1 MLKTTYN
8 FNNIFNSN
16 SNHRNYSN
24 TSSNRRNN
32 NNSTNIM
39 ISSCSS
45 NTKHSKGNTST
56 DFGIQTSPSS
66 SSINNIKVFY
76 NELTK
81 HLKKKKKDDKV
92 NTEEKK
98 QTSTNGTSSSNNTN
112 TTVRERKNIKKKE
125 GKYCG
130 IDTPEELHF
139 FYVNVIQNGK
149 ALENNF

>member
-1 MLKTTYN
+1 
-8 FNNIFNSN
+8 
-16 SNHRNYSN
+16 
-24 TSSNRRNN
+24 
-32 NNSTNIM
+32 M

-56 DFGIQTSPSS
+56 DFGIQTSSSS

-112 TTVRERKNIKKKE
+112 TTVRERKNTKKKE

>member
-1 MLKTTYN
+1 
-8 FNNIFNSN
+8 
-16 SNHRNYSN
+16 
-24 TSSNRRNN
+24 
-32 NNSTNIM
+32 M

-45 NTKHSKGNTST
+45 NTKNSKGNTST
-56 DFGIQTSPSS
+56 DFGIPTSSSS
-66 SSINNIKVFY
+66 SSISNIKVFY

-81 HLKKKKKDDKV
+81 HLKKKKKQDKV
-92 NTEEKK
+92 SCNIEEKK

-125 GKYCG
+125 GKYSG